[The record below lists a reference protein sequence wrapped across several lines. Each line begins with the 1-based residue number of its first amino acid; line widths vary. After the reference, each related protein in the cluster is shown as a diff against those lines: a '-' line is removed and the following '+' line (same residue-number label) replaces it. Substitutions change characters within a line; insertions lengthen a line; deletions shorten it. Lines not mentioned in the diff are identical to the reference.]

1 MSGVEIAAEAKRLQP
16 EIEVLYTTGYAE
28 NAVLHNGALEP
39 GLTLLNKPYRQAE
52 LLRKIRAILDGE
64 GG

>member
-16 EIEVLYTTGYAE
+16 DIEVLYTTGYAE

-39 GLTLLNKPYRQAE
+39 GVSLVTKPYRQAE
-52 LLRKIRAILDGE
+52 LLKKSRAMLDAEAG
-64 GG
+64 